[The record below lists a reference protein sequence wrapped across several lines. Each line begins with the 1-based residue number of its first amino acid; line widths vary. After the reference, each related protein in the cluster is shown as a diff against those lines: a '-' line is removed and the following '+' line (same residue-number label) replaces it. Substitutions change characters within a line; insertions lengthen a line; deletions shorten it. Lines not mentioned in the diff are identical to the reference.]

1 MNQCLTKK
9 AVSSWIV
16 KAAEGV
22 LMAVGCFWIG
32 MMVFTAVYTCAI
44 GQFKLS
50 LAIGLLIFVLPAI
63 LLLCWIANRRQRR
76 IDARLIACV
85 LCMTEQH
92 VVSMEQLAQITGIN
106 NLELVLAKLLYKGYI
121 RNVTVARSEVR
132 LEQIEETTTM

>member
-9 AVSSWIV
+9 AVSSGIV

-22 LMAVGCFWIG
+22 LMVLGCFGLG
-32 MMVFTAVYTCAI
+32 MLVFTAVYTCAI

-50 LAIGLLIFVLPAI
+50 LAIGLLIFALPAI

-106 NLELVLAKLLYKGYI
+106 NLELVIAKLSYKGYI
-121 RNVTVARSEVR
+121 SNVVVSHGAVY
-132 LEQIEETTTM
+132 QEENTETSGT

>member
-1 MNQCLTKK
+1 MNQCLTRK
-9 AVSSWIV
+9 AVSSGIV

-22 LMAVGCFWIG
+22 LMAVGCFGLG

-44 GQFKLS
+44 GQFTLS
-50 LAIGLLIFVLPAI
+50 LAIGLLIFILPAI

-76 IDARLIACV
+76 IDARLIACA
-85 LCMTEQH
+85 LCMAEQH

-106 NLELVLAKLLYKGYI
+106 NLELVLAKLSYKGYI

-132 LEQIEETTTM
+132 LEQTEETTTM

>member
-9 AVSSWIV
+9 AVSSGIV

-22 LMAVGCFWIG
+22 LMVLGCFWLG
-32 MMVFTAVYTCAI
+32 MLVFTAVYTCAI

-50 LAIGLLIFVLPAI
+50 LAIGLLIFALPAI

-106 NLELVLAKLLYKGYI
+106 NLELVIAKLSYKGYI
-121 RNVTVARSEVR
+121 SNVVVSHGAVY
-132 LEQIEETTTM
+132 QEENTETSGT

>member
-44 GQFKLS
+44 DQFKLS
-50 LAIGLLIFVLPAI
+50 LAIGLLIFALPVI

-132 LEQIEETTTM
+132 LEQIEETTAM